1 MDLDNSPAAS
11 PRSSG
16 VLRRRQ
22 EDERLEREEGKL
34 ERCRTEELLLR
45 YLPAPPAVVLD
56 VGGGTGRYATWLAA
70 RGYAVHL
77 VDPVPLH
84 LDQARARSAAQPQAP
99 LASVGQGDARRLD
112 WPAEQVDA
120 VVLFGPLYHLT
131 ERSDRI
137 RALNEAYRVLRS
149 NGVALVAAISRF
161 ASALDGLAR
170 HFFSDPRYVAIAWQ
184 DLANG
189 QHRGTEDAFFTT
201 AYLHRPEELKGEL
214 TEAGFRQTRV
224 LAIEGPA
231 WLLQDFDRQWEN
243 PMLREILLEVVR
255 RTEAEASLIGAS
267 SHPARGRAKDYLSV
281 LGARADVVQR
291 KVP

>member
-1 MDLDNSPAAS
+1 VDLDNSPR
-11 PRSSG
+11 PPG
-16 VLRRRQ
+16 EVLAYYARGQ

-34 ERCRTEELLLR
+34 ERCRTEELLLW

-56 VGGGTGRYATWLAA
+56 VGGGTGRYATWLAT
-70 RGYAVHL
+70 RGYTVHL

-84 LDQARARSAAQPQAP
+84 LDQARARSAAQPHAP
-99 LASVGQGDARRLD
+99 LASVGHGDARHLD

-120 VVLFGPLYHLT
+120 VVLLGPLYHLT
-131 ERSDRI
+131 ERRDRV
-137 RALNEAYRVLRS
+137 RALNEAWRVLRS
-149 NGVALVAAISRF
+149 NGVVLAAAISRF

-170 HFFSDPRYVAIAWQ
+170 HFFSDPRYAAITWQ

-201 AYLHRPEELKGEL
+201 AYLHRPEELEAEL

-231 WLLQDFDRQWEN
+231 WMLQDFDRQWDN
-243 PMLREILLEVVR
+243 PVLREIMLEVVR
-255 RTEAEASLIGAS
+255 RTEAEPSLLGAS
-267 SHPARGRAKDYLSV
+267 SHLLAVGRKLS
-281 LGARADVVQR
+281 
-291 KVP
+291 

>member
-1 MDLDNSPAAS
+1 
-11 PRSSG
+11 
-16 VLRRRQ
+16 
-22 EDERLEREEGKL
+22 
-34 ERCRTEELLLR
+34 
-45 YLPAPPAVVLD
+45 
-56 VGGGTGRYATWLAA
+56 
-70 RGYAVHL
+70 VHL

-84 LDQARARSAAQPQAP
+84 LDQARARSAAQPHAP

-120 VVLFGPLYHLT
+120 VVLLGPLYHLI

-137 RALNEAYRVLRS
+137 RALNEACRVLRS
-149 NGVALVAAISRF
+149 NGVVLAAAISRF

-170 HFFSDPRYVAIAWQ
+170 HFFSDPRYVAITWQ

-201 AYLHRPEELKGEL
+201 AYLHRPEELEVEL

-243 PMLREILLEVVR
+243 PRLREILLEVVR

-267 SHPARGRAKDYLSV
+267 SHLLAVGRKIT
-281 LGARADVVQR
+281 
-291 KVP
+291 